1 MCIGVGYLKE
11 PPDKGLG
18 CEEGVFVGVWGECL
32 SRVSLKKSSLFH
44 SGVAGDLGIIEDR
57 ILRGLTL

>member
-32 SRVSLKKSSLFH
+32 SRVSLKKVVYFTVVLLVIWAS
-44 SGVAGDLGIIEDR
+44 
-57 ILRGLTL
+57 